1 MLIFSLKLD
10 ILGWPYR
17 EYIKT
22 AKLAACNEGFLH
34 GDDIVVTL
42 AIFCCY
48 DYGTNASESVQKI
61 PTDEKGFHKYF
72 VSVIVCLRTA
82 YQ

>member
-1 MLIFSLKLD
+1 MVVTLKLD

-22 AKLAACNEGFLH
+22 AKMAACSDGFLY
-34 GDDIVVTL
+34 GDDFVVTL
-42 AIFCCY
+42 AIFCS
-48 DYGTNASESVQKI
+48 YGYSTNASESVQKI
-61 PTDEKGFHKYF
+61 TTDEKVFHKYF
-72 VSVIVCLRTA
+72 VSVIVFLTTT